1 MKRIPK
7 IFIGVLTFAAV
18 ALSAFAPTLSP
29 KAKLQT
35 QTVSAASSWVDTLA
49 EPTDYAYSFAVV
61 GDTQY
66 LTNYDMLYGTDYLQK
81 EYKWI
86 ADNAAAKKMK
96 QVIGVGD
103 ITHYDDQ
110 KEWQLAAK
118 AISQLDGKVQ
128 YSLVRGNHDNRYTF
142 FDYYYGVDT
151 PTGQKYMAQCVDY
164 FTGDGEDYRARNT
177 AQVFTGG
184 NVDYLMLSLDFG
196 AEDDVLE
203 WANEVVESYPNHTVI
218 ISTHGYLSAQGER
231 LAPGIADSPSSYN
244 ETYRNNYN
252 MPDIDLNDGV
262 DMWDLFIRKHKNI
275 SMVFSG
281 HVLNTD
287 IVHSKTVAYG
297 DNGNLVQ
304 EIMVNPQ
311 SHDDDNR
318 TQSNLAPWENN
329 HNLTGMVAIFYCSAD
344 GQTMD
349 VQWYSTVKNKF
360 YIGETNQF
368 TLSNSDSNTANDLT
382 VATKSSPYAGV
393 RAQGGGTVSPAGKQ
407 MLTAGTPITYTFTP
421 DKYYKLGK
429 VLLNGTDITSQVQNN
444 SYTLTDTSKHAHFV
458 VDFVEENRYYLYEQN
473 DLTMGRITF
482 VDTEVNATY
491 AAGDTLTFTVD
502 SLKGYAVDKVT
513 FNGTELTKNAAG
525 KYTATVE
532 AKDNIL
538 VVEYLDLNPPAP
550 PTPSTP
556 SNPTTPE
563 TPDSSVEDSSSA
575 TESSGAA
582 TGFGCMSFAG
592 LGGMTSLLL
601 LCGVALTNK
610 KNKNLF

>member
-1 MKRIPK
+1 M
-7 IFIGVLTFAAV
+7 
-18 ALSAFAPTLSP
+18 
-29 KAKLQT
+29 
-35 QTVSAASSWVDTLA
+35 
-49 EPTDYAYSFAVV
+49 
-61 GDTQY
+61 
-66 LTNYDMLYGTDYLQK
+66 
-81 EYKWI
+81 
-86 ADNAAAKKMK
+86 
-96 QVIGVGD
+96 
-103 ITHYDDQ
+103 
-110 KEWQLAAK
+110 
-118 AISQLDGKVQ
+118 Q

-142 FDYYYGVDT
+142 FDYYYGIDT

-164 FTGDGEDYRARNT
+164 FTGDGEEYRARNT

-184 NVDYLMLSLDFG
+184 NVDYLVLSLDFG

-203 WANEVVESYPNHTVI
+203 WANKVVESYPNHTVI
-218 ISTHGYLSAQGER
+218 IATHSYVNANGVFDNA
-231 LAPGIADSPSSYN
+231 SSYN
-244 ETYRNNYN
+244 EEYRKTYNQL
-252 MPDIDLNDGV
+252 DVDFSDGIEIWEQFV
-262 DMWDLFIRKHKNI
+262 SKHENI

-287 IVHSKTVAYG
+287 IVHKVDVGDHGNTV
-297 DNGNLVQ
+297 Q
-304 EIMVNPQ
+304 QIMINPQ

-318 TQSNLAPWENN
+318 NQSNLAPWENN

-360 YIGETNQF
+360 YIGATNQF
-368 TLSNSDSNTANDLT
+368 QLSNTDSNAANDLA
-382 VATKSSPYAGV
+382 VVSKASPYAGV
-393 RAQGGGTVSPAGKQ
+393 RVQGGGTVSPAGIQ
-407 MLTAGTPITYTFTP
+407 TLTAGTPVTYTFTP

-429 VLLNGTDITSQVQNN
+429 VMLNGTDITSQVENN

-502 SLKGYAVDKVT
+502 ALKGYAVSKVT
-513 FNGTELTKNAAG
+513 FNGTELTKDAAG

-532 AKDNIL
+532 AKENVL

-550 PTPSTP
+550 PTTNPEPDPTP

-575 TESSGAA
+575 TESGGAA

-601 LCGVALTNK
+601 LCGVVLTNK
-610 KNKNLF
+610 KNKKLF